1 MFQVKMRHL
10 NEKEVKEKLHISSSK
25 SHKYV
30 LTDDKDLTEDGKVNI
45 VFQEHHIPEVNR
57 LIDYIVLGEEIYI
70 TGFNE
75 HGEKRVEARNILYF
89 MMIGDDLHAVLL
101 KTSLVIKYK
110 LYELEELLEKK
121 GFIRTSKHA
130 IVNLTKINYIKP
142 AINSKI
148 ELEMLNK
155 DIIEVNR
162 SYLKSFKEALKK

>member
-10 NEKEVKEKLHISSSK
+10 NEKETKEKLHISTSK
-25 SHKYV
+25 NYKYV
-30 LTDDKDLTEDGKVNI
+30 LTDDKELVEDGKVSI
-45 VFQEHHIPEVNR
+45 VFQEHHIPEINR
-57 LIDYIVLGEEIYI
+57 LIDYLVLGEEIYI
-70 TGFNE
+70 SGYNE

-89 MMIGDDLHAVLL
+89 MMVGEDLYAVLFNTRL
-101 KTSLVIKYK
+101 IVKYK

-148 ELEMLNK
+148 ELEMLNN

-162 SYLKSFKEALKK
+162 SYLKAFKESLKI